1 MAHPHFDL
9 AILDLDGTIFD
20 PTADPCIH
28 PRVAQVVAAVQAA
41 GVPVTLATGRTLDFV
56 EPLVRQLD
64 IRIPVVVA
72 QGAVVADA
80 RTRQVLHECPFPADT
95 SADIAA
101 WARRARCA
109 VALYVHRPGFPLRV
123 VQNRQVDPPEVY
135 DHLFGTPRELMG
147 NRRDLDLATERV
159 LKFIVVNRPHEP
171 ELSPWLR
178 RRFRGT
184 VTVARTHAELVEG
197 TRPGVDKGSGV
208 AVLLEHLGL
217 DPRRVLFVGDNE
229 NDLPVFGV
237 VGTCVA
243 MSTAPEAVR
252 RRAAWVAPSLDE
264 QGAAV
269 ALERFILGA

>member
-1 MAHPHFDL
+1 MAHPRFDL

-20 PTADPCIH
+20 PHADPCIH
-28 PRVAQVVAAVQAA
+28 PRVEEVVSAVQSA

-72 QGAVVADA
+72 QGAVVGDA
-80 RTRQVLHECPFPADT
+80 RTRQILHESPFPAET
-95 SADIAA
+95 SAEIVA
-101 WARRARCA
+101 WALRARCV
-109 VALYVHRPGFPLRV
+109 VALYVDRPGRPLRV
-123 VQNRQVDPPEVY
+123 LQNREVDPPELY
-135 DHLFGTPRELMG
+135 DHLFGRPRTRLGHDE
-147 NRRDLDLATERV
+147 LDLGTDRV
-159 LKFIVVNRPHEP
+159 LKFIVVNRPHERD
-171 ELSPWLR
+171 LSPWLR

-184 VTVARTHAELVEG
+184 VSVARTHEQLVEG

-208 AVLLEHLGL
+208 AVLLDHLGL
-217 DPRRVLFVGDNE
+217 DPKRVLFVGDNE
-229 NDLPVFGV
+229 NDLPVFRV

-243 MSTAPEAVR
+243 MSTAPEEVR

-269 ALERFILGA
+269 ALERFILAG